1 MVNSGRPTSA
11 AGRRVAAIAELSCR
25 MPCLLYHAPCLP
37 CAAQRWTPSS
47 PLLSALPH
55 SLFLAPPRLA
65 PLRAGAHVHH
75 GRELSSLPLLC
86 YTPPAKCRHQLGLPS
101 LAAASR
107 HRRSH
112 PCARRTTGASPPPW
126 PSSAA
131 TAFCRSTT
139 PRPEPRAS
147 APSPSPTVH
156 VEPLSHLPPSPV
168 LFVLGA
174 LPSPPLAAVAAP
186 PQAASSRA
194 G

>member
-1 MVNSGRPTSA
+1 MVCRSTTFTNRVFAKSSWFRSYGWTNLDFQTYFGGRIEILNLVNRGRPTSA

-65 PLRAGAHVHH
+65 LLRAGAHVHH

-101 LAAASR
+101 LAAASH

-112 PCARRTTGASPPPW
+112 PCARRTTEASPPP
-126 PSSAA
+126 
-131 TAFCRSTT
+131 
-139 PRPEPRAS
+139 
-147 APSPSPTVH
+147 
-156 VEPLSHLPPSPV
+156 
-168 LFVLGA
+168 
-174 LPSPPLAAVAAP
+174 
-186 PQAASSRA
+186 
-194 G
+194 